1 MTRIIIHA
9 GFYKTGTTSFQR
21 YFEVNAALFENK
33 FYYCSKAQ
41 LSHAAIAAREFGT
54 RPFWWRLRAFRR
66 AFETVV
72 TTLPDADVIVISRE
86 QFSGAMP
93 GFKTIF
99 GRRITSNA
107 TAAIPLAK
115 EINRAL
121 RRRFGENTCIEYLFT
136 LREGESWVKSIYGHV
151 QRSRTVTQD
160 FATFRSSFPEKI
172 DLLPEAAS
180 IAQAAN
186 ADDFHTSFLED
197 TSAHPL
203 GPAKALIDLLA
214 LPTDFCEK
222 LPPARHENK
231 GSSQKTRDA
240 S

>member
-21 YFEVNAALFENK
+21 YFEQNATLFESK
-33 FYYCSKAQ
+33 FHYCSKAQ
-41 LSHAAIAAREFGT
+41 LSEAAIAAREFGT

-66 AFETVV
+66 AFEELV
-72 TTLPDADVIVISRE
+72 TTLPDADVIVLSRE

-107 TAAIPLAK
+107 TAGLPLAK
-115 EINRAL
+115 EMSRAL
-121 RRRFGENTCIEYLFT
+121 RRRFGENASIEFLFT
-136 LREGESWVKSIYGHV
+136 LREGEAWVKSLYGHV
-151 QRSRTVTQD
+151 QRSKNMTQD
-160 FATFRSSFPEKI
+160 FAAFRNSFPKNI
-172 DLLPEAAS
+172 DLLSEAAS
-180 IAQAAN
+180 IAQAAM
-186 ADDFHTSFLED
+186 ADEFHTSFLEA
-197 TSAHPL
+197 TSTHPL

-231 GSSQKTRDA
+231 GSCQKTRDA